1 MNTET
6 SAPSSRLLL
15 WLVAI
20 GFFMQTLDATIV
32 NTALPA
38 MARSLGESPLRMQAV
53 VVSYALAMATV
64 IPATGWLADRFGTRR
79 VFMLAIVLFALGSG
93 ACAMSRTL
101 TELTA
106 SRILQGTG
114 GAMLLPVG
122 RLTVLRAFPREKFLE
137 AMSFVAIP
145 GLIGPLVGPTL
156 GGWLV
161 QYASWHWI
169 FLINLPVAAVG
180 LWTTLRFMPDFR
192 GSDLTRFDLSGY
204 VMLVVAMLAISI
216 ALDGVGS
223 LGLQHAVVVALLMMG
238 LAALAAY
245 WLHALRT
252 PAPLFP
258 PSLFKIQTFRVGLL
272 GNLFA
277 RIGSGAMP
285 YMIPLLMQ
293 LAMGYSPSHAG
304 MLMLPM
310 ALAGMGM
317 KRVVTRIV
325 VRLGYRRVLVFN
337 TLALGLMIASFALMT
352 PSQPLWLR
360 ILQLAAFG
368 AVNSMQFTAMNT
380 VTLKDLGPGHASS
393 GNSLMSMVQMLGM
406 SLGVS
411 VAAALL
417 STFSGWF
424 GAVDAGPQA
433 VSVFRGALVTIGVL
447 TMTSAAIFWQ
457 LADDSH
463 RVPERADTAD
473 PGQAS

>member
-1 MNTET
+1 
-6 SAPSSRLLL
+6 
-15 WLVAI
+15 
-20 GFFMQTLDATIV
+20 MQTLDATIV
-32 NTALPA
+32 NTALPS

-53 VVSYALAMATV
+53 VVAYALAMATV

-79 VFMLAIVLFALGSG
+79 IFMLAIVLFALGSV
-93 ACAMSRTL
+93 ACAASRTL
-101 TELTA
+101 TELTLA
-106 SRILQGTG
+106 RILQGTG

-145 GLIGPLVGPTL
+145 GLIGPLIGPTL

-161 QYASWHWI
+161 EFASWHWI
-169 FLINLPVAAVG
+169 FLINLPVGLIG
-180 LWTTLRFMPDFR
+180 LWATQRYMPDFR
-192 GSDLTRFDLSGY
+192 SSDLARFDLSGFA
-204 VMLVVAMLAISI
+204 MLVVAMLCISL
-216 ALDGVGS
+216 ALDGMGA
-223 LGLQHAVVVALLMMG
+223 LGLQHAMVVALLMIG

-252 PAPLFP
+252 PSPLFSP
-258 PSLFKIQTFRVGLL
+258 NLFTLQSFRVGLL

-285 YMIPLLMQ
+285 YLIPLLMQ
-293 LAMGYSPSHAG
+293 LAMGYSPAQAG
-304 MLMLPM
+304 MLMLPV

-325 VRLGYRRVLVFN
+325 LRLGYRRVLVSN
-337 TLALGLMIASFALMT
+337 TLALGVLIVSFALMT
-352 PSQPLWLR
+352 PDQPLWLR
-360 ILQLAAFG
+360 VVQMAVFG

-380 VTLKDLGPGHASS
+380 VTLKDLTPANASS

-417 STFSGWF
+417 STFSGWL
-424 GAVDAGPQA
+424 GAVEAGPQA

>member
-1 MNTET
+1 MTDLPANV
-6 SAPSSRLLL
+6 RWQL
-15 WLVAI
+15 WIVAF
-20 GFFMQTLDATIV
+20 GFFMQSLDTTIV
-32 NTALPA
+32 NTALPS
-38 MARSLGESPLRMQAV
+38 MAKSLGESPLHMHMV
-53 VVSYALAMATV
+53 IVSYVLTV
-64 IPATGWLADRFGTRR
+64 AVMLPASGWLADKVGVRNIFFT
-79 VFMLAIVLFALGSG
+79 AIVLFTTGSLF
-93 ACAMSRTL
+93 CAQANTL
-101 TELTA
+101 DQLIMA
-106 SRILQGTG
+106 RVLQGVG
-114 GAMLLPVG
+114 GAMMVPVG
-122 RLTVLRAFPREKFLE
+122 RLTVMKIVPREQYMA
-137 AMSFVAIP
+137 AMTFVTLP
-145 GLIGPLVGPTL
+145 GQVGPLMGPAL
-156 GGWLV
+156 GGMLV
-161 QYASWHWI
+161 EYASWHWI

-447 TMTSAAIFWQ
+447 TMASAAIFWQ